1 MSDIKNVRVITSNL
15 IDKMRAKSGEVRPKH
30 FKCEL
35 VKAGELHYM
44 RLTHIE
50 SFNFVSILL
59 NKRTFKKFAK
69 RNISIGDI
77 MGKSY
82 DW

>member
-1 MSDIKNVRVITSNL
+1 MSDINNVRVIAGNL
-15 IDKMRAKSGEVRPKH
+15 IDKMREKRGVVRPKH

-35 VKAGELHYM
+35 VKVGELHYM
-44 RLTHIE
+44 RITHIE

-69 RNISIGDI
+69 MDISIEDI